1 MDLQERHTYE
11 SNLLAFKFACIIQ
24 AFELI
29 STWVYR
35 ADRLLF
41 STPVMMVLQVIII
54 IASVACFFSNSRDP
68 KGKFLLMGCMGF
80 HYLIVLFGCVHC
92 PYLWAFGPSLLIL
105 ALLYGDVRLTIITS
119 VFTSV
124 ANFLFIFAYRMISPD
139 PSQRINMVM
148 TDAVFSILLALMAA
162 FYVRLSHR
170 QNDETVEEIRAAA
183 AQQEKDAEVI
193 RQIGE
198 QVGIKLEDAH
208 EAMESLAEKVNA
220 SAESSEEISDA
231 ITHTAEAIQ
240 TQTEMN
246 SNITQ
251 ALEDIAEQSG
261 VMRQNSDD
269 VTTNIKDGNHLV
281 KELEAKS
288 VEVSRVNEETAEMT
302 AGLQQAAGTVKDIV
316 HTILSISSQTNLLAL
331 NASIEAARA
340 GEAGKGFAVV
350 ADEIRALSEHTKE
363 SAEQIASTIDS
374 LIEKVDTAS
383 TNMQKSVDASKEQ
396 GEIITATGEKFE
408 EIFAK
413 VSDLTD
419 RASRISD
426 NVDSCVNAN
435 TQVMDAISNL
445 SATSEEVAASA
456 QSSIEISRDCR
467 DDMERTK
474 TILNEILRISRNG

>member
-1 MDLQERHTYE
+1 MDLQQKHEYE

-24 AFELI
+24 VFELI

-35 ADRLLF
+35 VDRLFF
-41 STPVMMVLQVIII
+41 STPLMLVIQALAA
-54 IASVACFFSNSRDP
+54 IASVACFFALRKDP
-68 KGKFLLMGCMGF
+68 KGKYLLMGCMGL
-80 HYLIVLFGCVHC
+80 HYLVVLFGCVHC

-105 ALLYGDVRLTIITS
+105 ALLYGDVMLTIVTC
-119 VFTSV
+119 VFTSA
-124 ANFLFIFAYRMISPD
+124 ANFLFIFAYQMISPT
-139 PSQRINMVM
+139 PSERINMVM
-148 TDAVFSILLALMAA
+148 TDAVFAILLSLMAA

-170 QNDETVEEIRAAA
+170 QNKETVEEIQAAA
-183 AQQEKDAEVI
+183 AKQEKDAEVI

-208 EAMESLAEKVNA
+208 EAMESLADKVNA

-261 VMRQNSDD
+261 VMRQNSDE
-269 VTTNIKDGNHLV
+269 VTTNIKDGNALV

-374 LIEKVDTAS
+374 LIDKVDTAS
-383 TNMQKSVDASKEQ
+383 ANMQKSVDASKEQ
-396 GEIITATGEKFE
+396 GDIIVATGEKFE
-408 EIFAK
+408 EIFEK

-419 RASRISD
+419 RAARISD

-435 TQVMDAISNL
+435 TKVMDAISNL

-474 TILNEILRISRNG
+474 TILNEILKISRNG